1 MGNVHVVTGGGSG
14 IGKAI
19 ATMLPKEDTV
29 IITGRTLAKLE
40 KTAASINES
49 GAHVVATT
57 CDVSKR
63 SDVKK
68 LAEYAAS
75 LGAVS
80 YTHLRAHET

>member
-57 CDVSKR
+57 CDVS
-63 SDVKK
+63 
-68 LAEYAAS
+68 
-75 LGAVS
+75 
-80 YTHLRAHET
+80 

>member
-63 SDVKK
+63 
-68 LAEYAAS
+68 
-75 LGAVS
+75 
-80 YTHLRAHET
+80 